1 MSQFKLTYSL
11 LKIPLLNIA
20 PCSKEAVSMEMTY
33 PKNIHCCFVG
43 TLGEVGSDYYV
54 VYGKVFNKTR
64 DLPNYSMD
72 Q

>member
-1 MSQFKLTYSL
+1 
-11 LKIPLLNIA
+11 
-20 PCSKEAVSMEMTY
+20 MEMTY

-64 DLPNYSMD
+64 DLPNYSMY